1 MYTVRSACEL
11 RQPVLYNCYL
21 SGNFFMK
28 RHLLIIIVLLLHVM
42 VLKSEDR
49 KADFFGISPTFST
62 FIDEDELAYYKEM
75 GLQTIRIHLQQKHE
89 FQEYDAIIETC
100 NKLGIDVM
108 MLVSY
113 ESYPST
119 SEPYEQ
125 PWGWIEHYTNSM
137 ELLTALDEAVP
148 YFRDR
153 GVHSWEI
160 WNEENGVWF
169 LHPHE
174 YALLLDSVYSKF
186 KYTDKWDP
194 TATIVFGGI
203 DAVGAFHPQHTNPAA
218 REWVQ
223 DLFATRE
230 WADFYSRHQHYPYD
244 VMSIHPYYTYTEE
257 NFYYNIDDVVLNTM
271 NAYGDTLKP
280 IWITELG
287 TKKSDPEINADILE
301 NYVRASYKH
310 PRIERFFQF
319 KYTYFGTPE
328 TTADHNYFSLVQRDT
343 DSSPREYKPGWY
355 RYNELAMELNTGPDL
370 LVDSIWLVPENPFV
384 GDSIEIFAL
393 VKNSGDT
400 ATTDSSIVFFEI
412 DGNPENSGSTI
423 LPNLNVGEAAIVKMD
438 MSYETPQLPF
448 NIEVFADYLNQI
460 EEKNEANNFTEKLV
474 SSSNVSLSY
483 KGGNSDSL
491 NFKIELEDYDI
502 AGSGFSYNDH
512 TPGNEGGEYRNDDV
526 DISALPEGGYNVG
539 WIWPDE
545 WLNYSDIK
553 GADTSYQVYARVA
566 SINNDNRFRLEMDG
580 NKLSETLAFSSTN
593 GWGNFVVVSLGMLT
607 LPKGKHTI
615 KFDAESDLFN
625 IDYIH
630 FTASDYSDE
639 YCQSRGDN
647 DTTNSVY
654 LDQIS
659 LGDFQHVSGDDM
671 GYGDFTSS
679 RIDLITSN
687 PVNFSFVQGS
697 RGGASLSCRWNVWID
712 YNQNQIFET
721 DEKIIN
727 NKSGVDISGE
737 LTIPQ
742 SAMEGES
749 RMRVSMKSGGLA
761 AQACELFGIGE
772 VEDYTVHIVKSTVG
786 IFDREEYSSEE
797 GMKIKQPIANEILE
811 ISFSEGVSGQI
822 RLINMQGAV
831 IHQEAVQ
838 EMHHEMDV
846 SHLSSG
852 VYLVIFKGEGEF
864 DSRKFIKQ

>member
-1 MYTVRSACEL
+1 
-11 RQPVLYNCYL
+11 
-21 SGNFFMK
+21 MK
-28 RHLLIIIVLLLHVM
+28 RSLLIIIVLLLPAM
-42 VLKSEDR
+42 ALKSEDR
-49 KADFFGISPTFST
+49 KVDFFGISPTFST

-75 GLQTIRIHLQQKHE
+75 GLQTIRIHLQQKYE

-108 MLVSY
+108 MLASY

-125 PWGWIEHYTNSM
+125 PWGWIEHYTNPM
-137 ELLTALDEAVP
+137 ELLTALEEAVP

-194 TATIVFGGI
+194 SASIVFGGI

-218 REWVQ
+218 REWLE

-257 NFYYNIDDVVLNTM
+257 YFNYNIEDVVLNTM

-287 TKKSDPEINADILE
+287 SKDSDSENNADILE
-301 NYVRASYKH
+301 NYVRAAHKH
-310 PRIERFFQF
+310 TRIERFFQF

-343 DSSPREYKPGWY
+343 DSSPRVYKPAWY
-355 RYNELAMELNTGPDL
+355 RYKELALELNTGPDL
-370 LVDSIWLVPENPFV
+370 LVDSLWIIPENPFV
-384 GDSIEIFAL
+384 GDSIEIYAL
-393 VKNSGDT
+393 LKNIGDT
-400 ATTDSSIVFFEI
+400 ATIDSSTVFFEI
-412 DGNPENSGSTI
+412 KGMPENSGSI
-423 LPNLNVGEAAIVKMD
+423 RLPNLNEGEASIVKMD
-438 MSYETPQLPF
+438 MAYETPQLPF
-448 NIEVFADYLNQI
+448 NIEVIADYLNQI
-460 EEKNEANNFTEKLV
+460 EEKNEANNLTEKLV
-474 SSSNVSLSY
+474 FSSNVSLSY

-502 AGSGFSYNDH
+502 AGSGFSYKDH

-553 GADTSYQVYARVA
+553 GADTSYHVYARVA
-566 SINNDNRFRLEMDG
+566 SINNDNRFRLEIDG
-580 NKLSETLAFSSTN
+580 KHLSETLAFSSTN
-593 GWGNFVVVSLGMLT
+593 GWGNFVLVSLGQVT
-607 LPKGKHTI
+607 LPGGKHTL

-625 IDYIH
+625 IDYIN
-630 FTASDYSDE
+630 FIASDYSDE
-639 YCQSRGDN
+639 YCQSTGDT
-647 DTTNSVY
+647 DTTNSIY
-654 LDQIS
+654 IEQIS

-679 RIDLITSN
+679 RIDLITST

-697 RGGASLSCRWNVWID
+697 RDGASLICRWNVWID
-712 YNQNQIFET
+712 YNQNQSFESN
-721 DEKIIN
+721 EKIISD
-727 NKSGVDISGE
+727 KSGSEISGE
-737 LTIPQ
+737 LIIPQ
-742 SAMEGES
+742 SALEGET
-749 RMRVSMKSGGLA
+749 RMRISMKGGGMA

-772 VEDYTVHIVKSTVG
+772 VEDYTVKLEKSTVG
-786 IFDREEYSSEE
+786 VRDQMRASSV
-797 GMKIKQPIANEILE
+797 GLIRVKQPIANDLLE
-811 ISFSEGVSGQI
+811 MKFTEPLSGNVS
-822 RLINMQGAV
+822 LINMRGAIV
-831 IHQEAVQ
+831 HIEAV
-838 EMHHEMDV
+838 EDMHHEINV

-852 VYLVIFKGEGEF
+852 VYLLVLNGRGYFESK
-864 DSRKFIKQ
+864 KFIVK